1 MQSHTGMTATAAA
14 LVLCGGV
21 WLSARQVRPEQVPAF
36 RTGVEVVAIDVGVTD
51 KQGEPVRGLRP
62 ADFMVTVGGQPRRVV
77 TAEFIDVAAVRP
89 DVGTPSDPAAIS
101 TNEGSGIG
109 RMFMFIVD
117 QNTLDLGGA
126 RQVARSSSRFFSGL
140 TFADRSALALLPVGQ
155 GVGFTWVHARVN
167 DAFQRVIGMNSAR
180 TTWEYG
186 SLAEARDIANAN
198 SMALRN
204 IGQRECGNGIT
215 SSASAS
221 GGSGPT
227 GGGSPVATG
236 SEPTPSPAPG
246 GSTPA
251 GGTGGASPTPG
262 AGGAQ
267 PGTGSRG
274 SSSPAGGGSGGF
286 GVNAC
291 ARDLQMQA
299 DSAWRMAQ
307 MTSLSSIT
315 ALRQTLAALAR
326 VRGDKTVILISGGW
340 PLDERDENLLMATVA
355 AEAAAARA
363 TIFTIYVPTSTFS
376 ADRRGIS
383 PAPSRDQYIHVGP
396 LETLAAMSGGSSFR
410 AEVNADAAFERLRR
424 EVGGYYRVGV
434 EKDPSDVDGK
444 NRHMKVQVATRGLT
458 VRARDLFDVRTYE
471 DRDWAAR
478 LSSALESPVPAT
490 AVGLRVTSYLTADP
504 EDSTRLKVMLAGEA
518 SRMQPGEA
526 TFQLLVRDLE
536 GKSILSGE
544 KPLGDVTGDVL
555 PFSAE
560 IPVTPGSYIVR
571 LAVMDSA
578 GHVGSIDHR
587 VDARQVSFGALAAS
601 RPLLVRVPPG
611 QNAEPRLALDGVRQ
625 DERLA
630 IQVDLEG
637 ERDRLATAGVLFEIA
652 AAGDEGPALVQT
664 AAVMS
669 RGSREGSMLAQAVA
683 DVRILPPGRYT
694 ARAKVSSGSQALGDV
709 VRMFTVIEAPRELS
723 DAVTASIDEAPGR
736 RAATRLTARGT
747 VPAFALDQVL
757 APKMLG
763 PFLDRVAVRPD
774 AASPAIRELL
784 ARARTADLG
793 TLDVTDSLAAD
804 VPVAAF
810 LKGLSL
816 LAQKKLDPAAAAFR
830 SAMNASADFYPAM
843 VYLGACYAAGG
854 NDKDAAGAWR
864 TALIKEGDTVALHVL
879 LTDALLRE
887 DRGDLALQAL
897 EGARARWPEDDDLT
911 RRFAVA
917 ALIAGR
923 SADGLDAIDEL
934 VTKGAEDEPSL
945 ALGLLALYDA
955 LVKGRAIQDAS
966 QDRAR
971 LIRLA
976 EVYRAQ
982 GGPSLPLVNAWM
994 KAAQEKR

>member
-1 MQSHTGMTATAAA
+1 MQSHTGLTATAAV
-14 LVLCGGV
+14 LVLCGGA
-21 WLSARQVRPEQVPAF
+21 WLSARQVRPEQAPAF
-36 RTGVEVVAIDVGVTD
+36 RTGVEVVSVDVGVVD
-51 KQGEPVRGLRP
+51 KQGEPVRGLQP
-62 ADFMVTVGGQPRRVV
+62 ADFMVSVGGQPRRVV
-77 TAEFIDVAAVRP
+77 TAEFIDVASVRQ

-101 TNEGSGIG
+101 TNEGAGIG

-126 RQVARSSSRFFSGL
+126 RQVARSSARFFTGL
-140 TFADRSALALLPVGQ
+140 TFADRSALALLPVGK
-155 GVGFTWVHARVN
+155 GVGFTWVHGRVRE
-167 DAFQRVIGMNSAR
+167 AFDRVIGMNSAR

-198 SMALRN
+198 SMVLRT
-204 IGQRECGNGIT
+204 IGQRECGNGGT

-221 GGSGPT
+221 AGSGAF
-227 GGGSPVATG
+227 GGGSAATPG
-236 SEPTPSPAPG
+236 SGQTPAPTPGGGTQTGETGGSSPA
-246 GSTPA
+246 
-251 GGTGGASPTPG
+251 PG

-267 PGTGSRG
+267 PNTGSRG
-274 SSSPAGGGSGGF
+274 SAAPASGGSGGF
-286 GVNAC
+286 GMSSC

-315 ALRQTLAALAR
+315 ALRQTLSALAR
-326 VRGDKTVILISGGW
+326 VRGDKTVVLISGGW
-340 PLDERDENLLMATVA
+340 PLDERDENMMMATVA

-363 TIFTIYVPTSTFS
+363 TIFTIYVPASTFS

-383 PAPSRDQYIHVGP
+383 PAPARDQHIHVGP
-396 LETLAAMSGGSSFR
+396 LETLAAMTGGNSFR

-434 EKDPSDVDGK
+434 EKDPSDVGGK
-444 NRHMKVQVATRGLT
+444 NRHMKVQVLTKGLT
-458 VRARDLFDVRTYE
+458 VRARDLFDVPTYE
-471 DRDWAAR
+471 DRDWTAR
-478 LSSALESPVPAT
+478 LSSALESPVPVT
-490 AVGLRVTSYLTADP
+490 GVGLRVTSYLTADP

-518 SRMQPGEA
+518 SRLQPGEA

-544 KPLGDVTGDVL
+544 KPLGDAAGDVL

-578 GHVGSIDHR
+578 GRVGSIDHR
-587 VDARQVSFGALAAS
+587 VDARQVSLGALAAS
-601 RPLLVRVPPG
+601 RPLLVRVPSG
-611 QNAEPRLALDGVRQ
+611 QNVQPRLALDGVRQ

-637 ERDRLATAGVLFEIA
+637 EGDRLATAGVLFEIA
-652 AAGDEGPALVQT
+652 SAGDEGPALVQ
-664 AAVMS
+664 AAAIMS

-683 DVRILPPGRYT
+683 DMRILPPGRYT

-709 VRMFTVIEAPRELS
+709 VRAFTVIEAPRELS
-723 DAVTASIDEAPGR
+723 GVVTASIGEASGR
-736 RAATRLTARGT
+736 PVATRLTARGT

-757 APKMLG
+757 SPDMLG
-763 PFLDRVAVRPD
+763 AFLDRVAVRPD

-793 TLDVTDSLAAD
+793 ALDVTDSLAAD

-897 EGARARWPEDDDLT
+897 DGARARWPEDDNLT

-923 SADGLDAIDEL
+923 SSDGLDAIDEL

-955 LVKGRAIQDAS
+955 LVKGRPIQDAS

-982 GGPSLPLVNAWM
+982 GGPSLPLVNVWV

>member
-1 MQSHTGMTATAAA
+1 MPSHTGRTATAAA
-14 LVLCGGV
+14 LILCGSA
-21 WLSARQVRPEQVPAF
+21 WLSARQVRPEQLPAF
-36 RTGVEVVAIDVGVTD
+36 RSGIEVVTIDVGVVD
-51 KQGEPVRGLRP
+51 KQGQPVRGLRP
-62 ADFMVTVGGQPRRVV
+62 ADFTVSVAGQPRRVV
-77 TAEFIDVAAVRP
+77 TAEFLDVASVRP
-89 DVGTPSDPAAIS
+89 DATALDPGAIS
-101 TNEGSGIG
+101 TNEGGGIG
-109 RMFMFIVD
+109 RMVMFIVD

-126 RQVARSSSRFFSGL
+126 RQVARSSSRFFTGL

-155 GVGFTWVHARVN
+155 GVGFTWVHGRVN

-198 SMALRN
+198 SMVLRN
-204 IGQRECGNGIT
+204 IGQRECGTGNT
-215 SSASAS
+215 STASASAAQ
-221 GGSGPT
+221 GPI
-227 GGGSPVATG
+227 GGGSPATGG

-246 GSTPA
+246 GGAPA
-251 GGTGGASPTPG
+251 GDTGGQSPTPG
-262 AGGAQ
+262 AGGA
-267 PGTGSRG
+267 PSGTGSRG
-274 SSSPAGGGSGGF
+274 STSPAPGGSGGF
-286 GVNAC
+286 GVSSC

-315 ALRQTLAALAR
+315 ALRQTLSALAR

-340 PLDERDENLLMATVA
+340 PLDERDETPLMATVA

-363 TIFTIYVPTSTFS
+363 TIFTIYVPASTFS

-396 LETLAAMSGGSSFR
+396 LETLAAMTGGSSYR

-424 EVGGYYRVGV
+424 ELGGFYRIGV
-434 EKDPSDVDGK
+434 EKDPSDVDAKG
-444 NRHMKVQVATRGLT
+444 RRMKVQVSTRGLT

-478 LSSALESPVPAT
+478 LSSALEAPVPVS
-490 AVGLRVTSYLTADP
+490 AVGLRVTSYVTADP

-518 SRMQPGEA
+518 SRLQPGEA

-544 KPLGDVTGDVL
+544 KPLGDAAGDLL

-560 IPVTPGSYIVR
+560 IPVVPGTYIVR

-578 GHVGSIDHR
+578 GRVGSVDHR
-587 VDARQVSFGALAAS
+587 VDARQVSFGSLAAS
-601 RPLLVRVPPG
+601 SPLLVRVPSDRRT
-611 QNAEPRLALDGVRQ
+611 EPRMALDGVRQ

-630 IQVDLEG
+630 IQVDIEG
-637 ERDRLATAGVLFEIA
+637 ERDPLAAAGVLFEIA
-652 AAGDEGPALVQT
+652 PAGDGPALIQT
-664 AAVMS
+664 PATMA
-669 RGSREGSMLAQAVA
+669 RGSHEGAMLAQAVA
-683 DVRILPPGRYT
+683 DMRVLPPGRY
-694 ARAKVSSGSQALGDV
+694 AVRAKVSSGSQALGAV
-709 VRMFTVIEAPRELS
+709 VRTFTVLEAPRELS
-723 DAVTASIDEAPGR
+723 EGVTASVDAPGHR
-736 RAATRLTARGT
+736 VATRLTAHGT

-757 APKMLG
+757 SPTMLG
-763 PFLDRVAVRPD
+763 AVLDRVAARPD

-784 ARARTADLG
+784 SRARTADLG
-793 TLDVTDSLAAD
+793 SLDVADSLAAD

-864 TALIKEGDTVALHVL
+864 TALIKEGDTVALHML

-887 DRGDLALQAL
+887 DRGDLALEAL
-897 EGARARWPEDDDLT
+897 DGARARWPEDDDLT

-955 LVKGRAIQDAS
+955 LVKHRPIQDAS

-976 EVYRAQ
+976 EVYRTQ
-982 GGPSLPLVNAWM
+982 GGPSLALVNAWV
-994 KAAQEKR
+994 KAAAEKR